1 MKRSTFFRTTAL
13 GALGLGMQPSFAA
26 APFFQGTSTAQW
38 MANLRAALFV
48 KHRTAAKF
56 SPNNFSRQV
65 ALKNAFLEQHNFKT
79 ENIPFCFAGTQENF
93 GFYPVLQRSAATGT
107 TEMLL
112 PVFYRDSTGAWKY
125 QKTLNGFQLEA
136 LCRAANALS
145 ANQVPL
151 YKLLLP
157 VSTGTDA
164 PNKFH
169 TLEGSVTITSML
181 KAGKVQTRCMVT
193 GSKGILFE
201 ETFVSSHGLS

>member
-13 GALGLGMQPSFAA
+13 GVLGIGMQPSFASV
-26 APFFQGTSTAQW
+26 PFFQGTYLAQW
-38 MANLRAALFV
+38 MASLRAALFV
-48 KHRTAAKF
+48 KHRTAARV
-56 SPNNFSRQV
+56 SSDHFSRQV
-65 ALKNAFLEQHNFKT
+65 ALKNAFLEKHGFRT
-79 ENIPFCFAGTQENF
+79 ENMPFCFAGTHEDF
-93 GFYPVLQRSAATGT
+93 GFYPVLQRYDASGT

-112 PVFYRDSTGAWKY
+112 PVFYRDSKGAWLH

-145 ANQVPL
+145 ANQLPL

-157 VSTGTDA
+157 VSGTADA

-169 TLEGSVTITSML
+169 TLEGSVTITSLL
-181 KAGKVQTRCMVT
+181 KAGKVQTRCIVA

-201 ETFVSSHGLS
+201 ETFISSHGLS